1 VKRANGVKRVRQVN
15 TDLLE
20 QMEYGVILVLEEN
33 MV

>member
-1 VKRANGVKRVRQVN
+1 VKRVSGVKRAKQVN